1 MSRGHNFPMT
11 YVQHLV
17 FMNQPSKP
25 FEVCRDKGGDKE
37 ALREQEESRESSVE
51 KVSFVLRVPRVSEV
65 LYK

>member
-1 MSRGHNFPMT
+1 MT
-11 YVQHLV
+11 YVRHLV
-17 FMNQPSKP
+17 LRNRPSKP

-37 ALREQEESRESSVE
+37 VLREQEESRESSIE